1 MRRVLVTALA
11 GAAIAFAATPALASG
26 GPPDANPTDNPC
38 TSTYAAASGGADAIA
53 CQGYY
58 GGNILQDNDSA
69 AIQTAVNALLSQNP
83 TDPNPQIGYVPLPY
97 TYGGI
102 LEVVDNLNSTS
113 AIATFTALLSGQVII
128 GAHFGQ
134 NADPGAEGEN
144 SFTGF
149 WLFNITT
156 PTHSIVF
163 DSQLGTSNV
172 VLLQNSPVRGVPEP
186 ATWAMMLLGF
196 GGIGFAMRRGRKQN
210 GRLLQIA

>member
-1 MRRVLVTALA
+1 MRRLLLTTLA
-11 GAAIAFAATPALASG
+11 SAAIALGATGASASG

-38 TSTYAAASGGADAIA
+38 TSGYAAAAGGSDAIA

-58 GGNILQDNDSA
+58 GGNILQANDA
-69 AIQTAVNALLSQNP
+69 TAIQTAVGGLLSTSP
-83 TDPNPQIGYVPLPY
+83 TDPNPQTGYVPLPF
-97 TYGGI
+97 TYSGI
-102 LEVVDNLNSTS
+102 LETIDGLNSTTN
-113 AIATFTALLSGQVII
+113 IATFNALLSGQVII

-134 NADPGAEGEN
+134 NADLGAAGEN

-163 DSQLGTSNV
+163 DSPLGTSNV
-172 VLLQNSPVRGVPEP
+172 VLLQNTGGAVPEP

-210 GRLLQIA
+210 GRLLQVA

>member
-1 MRRVLVTALA
+1 MRHILITALA
-11 GAAIAFAATPALASG
+11 SAAIAFAATPASASG

-38 TSTYAAASGGADAIA
+38 TSTYAAASGSDAIA

-58 GGNILQDNDSA
+58 GGNILQDQDSA
-69 AIQTAVNALLSQNP
+69 AIQTAVDALLSQHP
-83 TDPNPQIGYVPLPY
+83 TDPDPQTGYVPLPY

-102 LEVVDNLNSTS
+102 LETIDGLNSTS
-113 AIATFTALLSGQVII
+113 AVATFATLLSGQVII

-134 NADPGAEGEN
+134 NADPGAAGEN

-163 DSQLGTSNV
+163 DSALGTSNV
-172 VLLQNSPVRGVPEP
+172 VLLQNTPVRGVPEP

>member
-1 MRRVLVTALA
+1 MM
-11 GAAIAFAATPALASG
+11 AFTATPALAG
-26 GPPDANPTDNPC
+26 GPPDADPATNPC
-38 TSTYAAASGGADAIA
+38 TSTYAAAVGGADAIA

-58 GGNILQDNDSA
+58 GGNILQDNDSD
-69 AIQTAVNALLSQNP
+69 AIQMAVDALLSQHP
-83 TDPNPQIGYVPLPY
+83 TDPDPQTGYVPLPY

-102 LEVVDNLNSTS
+102 LETVDNLNSTS

-134 NADPGAEGEN
+134 NGDPGAAGEN

-149 WLFNITT
+149 WLFNITS

-172 VLLQNSPVRGVPEP
+172 VLLQNGPARGVPEP

-196 GGIGFAMRRGRKQN
+196 GGIGMAMRRGRKQS

>member
-1 MRRVLVTALA
+1 MRRILITALA
-11 GAAIAFAATPALASG
+11 GAAIALAASPASAAG

-38 TSTYAAASGGADAIA
+38 TSGYAAAAGGSDAIA
-53 CQGYY
+53 CEGYF
-58 GGNILQDNDSA
+58 GGNILQTNDA
-69 AIQTAVNALLSQNP
+69 GAIQTAVDALLSSTP
-83 TDPNPQIGYVPLPY
+83 TDPNPQNGYVPLPY

-102 LEVVDNLNSTS
+102 LETIDSLNSTTN
-113 AIATFTALLSGQVII
+113 IATFSALLSGQVII

-134 NADPGAEGEN
+134 NADPGAAGEN

-163 DSQLGTSNV
+163 DSALGTSNV
-172 VLLQNSPVRGVPEP
+172 VLLQNTGGAVPEP